1 MQTESEEKGA
11 AKPHLLLRQGALSVV
26 LFMGLLWT
34 AAAAQEIRPLV
45 VKAGAIVLDGLLSE
59 PEWSRAIP
67 AGEFVQFEPA
77 RGEKASF
84 ATEVRVLLAS
94 DRLYIGFFCRD
105 PEPER
110 IAAQLTRRDS
120 DLFDDDCVGVSLDTF
135 LDRRTAYFFFTNVL
149 GTQEDGRLS
158 DNGRTQ
164 DSTWDGE
171 WRSAARRV
179 EEGWTAEME
188 IPLVSIKFKPGL
200 GIAWGFAV
208 VRGIPRRLEKDTWP
222 GPTEDIGRVSQF
234 GTLVGLD
241 LEAAAKRLELVPHVI
256 GRLEEGRAGVETGA
270 DARWAFSQDFSANLT
285 VNPDFATIEADQEQV
300 NLTRFELSLPEKR
313 NFFLEGSE
321 IYNQRIQL
329 FYSRRIADIWAG
341 LKVYGKKSGTEIAVL
356 SAQTKGDAEAGLDSA
371 NFSVLRLRQD
381 IFKSSTFGFLA
392 ANRLEDGKNR
402 GSAGLDVVH
411 FFSEKFNFT
420 GQLAA
425 SYGDRAR
432 PDIAFFLRPSYDSAT
447 AHFHL
452 RYTQLG
458 QGFGD
463 NANAVGFISD
473 DNRRELDSAL
483 DKTWW
488 LKGGILERIEYN
500 SNYNIYWGIKGPLR
514 SWEVDQGLE
523 IDLRNR
529 FSLELGHCEEYK
541 LYEKGFRNRQ
551 TAVEVGYNKRE
562 WQMARLSYTFGR
574 SFGSDFRLWEAGL
587 NRKLGDKF
595 SAEYDLTRLILDPDP
610 EGETTWIHVL
620 RLNYFFTKDLF
631 LKLFTQLNSSID
643 KKNIQL
649 VFVWRFRP
657 PFGLLQL
664 AYQQGSIR
672 FGERGEMRP
681 AVFLKLA
688 VVI

>member
-1 MQTESEEKGA
+1 M
-11 AKPHLLLRQGALSVV
+11 AKPQLLLRQGALSFV
-26 LFMGLLWT
+26 LSLGIFWT

-45 VKAGAIVLDGLLSE
+45 VTAGRIVPDGLLSE
-59 PEWSRAIP
+59 PEWSRATP

-84 ATEVRVLLAS
+84 ATEVRVLLAP
-94 DRLYIGFFCRD
+94 DRLYIGFICRD

-110 IAAQLTRRDS
+110 ITAQLTKRDS
-120 DLFDDDCVGVSLDTF
+120 DLFSDDCVGVGLDTF
-135 LDRRTAYFFFTNVL
+135 LDRRTAYFFFTNPL

-171 WRSAARRV
+171 WRSAARRA
-179 EEGWTAEME
+179 EDGWTAEME
-188 IPLVSIKFKPGL
+188 IPLAAIKFKPGR

-208 VRGIPRRLEKDTWP
+208 VRAIPRRLEKDTWP

-241 LEAAAKRLELVPHVI
+241 LEAAAKRLELIPHVI
-256 GRLEEGRAGVETGA
+256 GRLEEGKTGVEAGA
-270 DARWAFSQDFSANLT
+270 DARWAISQDFSANLT

-313 NFFLEGSE
+313 NFFLEGKE
-321 IYNQRIQL
+321 IYSQRIQL

-341 LKVYGKKSGTEIAVL
+341 LKIYGKRSGMEFAFL
-356 SAQTKGDAEAGLDSA
+356 SAQTKSDAEAGLDSA
-371 NFSVLRLRQD
+371 NFSVLRLRRD
-381 IFKSSTFGFLA
+381 VFKSSTIGFLA

-411 FFSEKFNFT
+411 FFSENFNVT
-420 GQLAA
+420 GQLAV
-425 SYGDRAR
+425 SYGDPAR
-432 PDIAFFLRPSYDSAT
+432 PDLAFFLRPSYDSAT
-447 AHFHL
+447 AHFHV

-458 QGFGD
+458 DRFGD
-463 NANAVGFISD
+463 NANAVGFIRD

-483 DKTWW
+483 EKTWW
-488 LKGGILERIEYN
+488 LKSGILERVEYS

-514 SWEVDQGLE
+514 SWQVDQGLDL
-523 IDLRNR
+523 DLRNR
-529 FSLELGHCEEYK
+529 FSLELGHTEEYK

-551 TAVEVGYNKRE
+551 SSVGVGYNTRE
-562 WQMARLSYTFGR
+562 WQMARLSYAFGR
-574 SFGSDFRLWEAGL
+574 SFDSNFCLWQAGL

-595 SAEYDLTRLILDPDP
+595 SVEYDLTRLVLNPDP
-610 EGETTWIHVL
+610 ENETTWIHVL

-672 FGERGEMRP
+672 FGQRGEERP

>member
-1 MQTESEEKGA
+1 
-11 AKPHLLLRQGALSVV
+11 
-26 LFMGLLWT
+26 MGLLWT
-34 AAAAQEIRPLV
+34 AVAAQEIRPLV
-45 VKAGAIVLDGLLSE
+45 ISGGIVLDGILSE
-59 PEWSRAIP
+59 PEWSRATP

-77 RGEKASF
+77 RGEKSSF
-84 ATEVRVLLAS
+84 ATEVRVLLAP

-110 IAAQLTRRDS
+110 IAAQLTKRDS

-135 LDRRTAYFFFTNVL
+135 LDRRTAYFFFTNPL

-164 DSTWDGE
+164 DTTWDGE

-188 IPLVSIKFKPGL
+188 IPLASIKFKPGR
-200 GIAWGFAV
+200 GISWGFAV

-222 GPTEDIGRVSQF
+222 GPTDDIGRVSQF
-234 GTLVGLD
+234 GTLVEMD
-241 LEAAAKRLELVPHVI
+241 LEAAARRLELIPHVI
-256 GRLEEGRAGVETGA
+256 GRLEEGTAGVEAGA

-285 VNPDFATIEADQEQV
+285 VNPDFATIEADQEQI

-356 SAQTKGDAEAGLDSA
+356 SAQTKADAD
-371 NFSVLRLRQD
+371 
-381 IFKSSTFGFLA
+381 
-392 ANRLEDGKNR
+392 NRLEGGKNR
-402 GSAGLDVVH
+402 VRDGLDVVH
-411 FFSEKFNFT
+411 FFSEKFNLT
-420 GQLAA
+420 GQVAA

-488 LKGGILERIEYN
+488 LKSGILERIEYS
-500 SNYNIYWGIKGPLR
+500 SNYNIYWGIKGQLR
-514 SWEVDQGLE
+514 SWDVDQGLE

-529 FSLELGHCEEYK
+529 FSFELGHCEEYK

-574 SFGSDFRLWEAGL
+574 SFDSDFELWEAGL

-595 SAEYDLTRLILDPDP
+595 SVEYDLTRLILDPDP
-610 EGETTWIHVL
+610 ENETTWIHVL

-631 LKLFTQLNSSID
+631 LKLFAQLNSSID

-672 FGERGEMRP
+672 FGERGETRP